1 MGIETKYEY
10 IYYTVLDQDWFDT
23 AGRTLT
29 MELTTERLINAIN
42 RKLEQ
47 NKDWTL
53 NKLKVDYSQ
62 YCDDIDYWIRAQ
74 NRHKECPVF
83 IQIENNQPIITTG
96 SGTMFV
102 FYEENDEEE
111 EDDSYDEHY
120 YHLLPDGGGTAAGD
134 TVDGLAGL
142 GGRL

>member
-10 IYYTVLDQDWFDT
+10 IYYTILGQDWFDT
-23 AGRTLT
+23 ARRILQQ
-29 MELTTERLINAIN
+29 ELTSERLCNAIN

-102 FYEENDEEE
+102 FYEEDD
-111 EDDSYDEHY
+111 EDDEVTIEQAINDRSYWNG
-120 YHLLPDGGGTAAGD
+120 PDGI
-134 TVDGLAGL
+134 DGLSGA